1 MSAVSS
7 NDPVLDEQIAYYRA
21 RAAEY
26 DQWWF
31 REGRFDRG
39 AQTNAL
45 WFDDVREVE
54 DALEAFLAR
63 TRPRRALE
71 LACGTGL
78 WTRYLAPAVAHLT
91 AVDASAEVVAINRA
105 RVARANVDYVLADL
119 FAWTP
124 AMRYDLVFMGFWLS
138 HVPEARFDA
147 FWSTVHSALRPGGAA
162 YVVDSA
168 LEPTSTAKDH
178 ARPDADA
185 GVVTR
190 KLNDGRTFRVVKLFH
205 EPDALNARLARLQFD
220 AAIGRTPRYFI
231 HGAARARG
239 D

>member
-7 NDPVLDEQIAYYRA
+7 TDPVLDEQIAYYRA

-54 DALEAFLAR
+54 GAFAAFLSR
-63 TRPRRALE
+63 TRPQRALE

-78 WTRYLAPAVAHLT
+78 WTRHLAPAVAHLT

-124 AMRYDLVFMGFWLS
+124 AARYDVVFMGFWLS

-147 FWSTVHSALRPGGAA
+147 FWSTVRSALRPGGAA
-162 YVVDSA
+162 YVIDSA

-205 EPDALNARLARLQFD
+205 EPDALNARLARLRFD

-231 HGAARARG
+231 HGAARAR
-239 D
+239 DD